1 MSAPLNH
8 NGGPSLEGMTLKRK
22 LECARAILDRSDL
35 TSTQKCVGLWM
46 VVQADKE
53 WTTEARTA
61 ELLRAASAKDRETV
75 FKATREL
82 DAKGIIAKSS
92 VRGQGGKYT
101 VVPPRVVEAITQAYE
116 EKKSSR
122 VKADHLKQKQSG
134 ETGRV
139 GPGEV
144 VGLNGTGQVKPVGFD
159 PTTPKQSGETGR
171 VSPDHSSR
179 AEVSNNIYN
188 NNLTQHNTEQEAARV
203 AALDLGKLSERLITA
218 SAGCLDNPANC
229 QGLLNMGVP
238 MMWLDNGC
246 DLDRDILPTLT
257 AAGTA
262 LRGKR
267 IRSWSFFTPAIQE
280 QRDRRIAG
288 MPAASVSTRVSA
300 KPDAIDLILAAGRP
314 KFGGGA

>member
-122 VKADHLKQKQSG
+122 VKADHLKQ
-134 ETGRV
+134 
-139 GPGEV
+139 
-144 VGLNGTGQVKPVGFD
+144 
-159 PTTPKQSGETGR
+159 KQSGETGR